1 MRFRFAA
8 LAASVLIA
16 RNASAQLVASPAAN
30 PVGVWRGTST
40 CVVRPSACT
49 DEVVVYRIAR
59 KGANDSLSVDGRK
72 VVDGRE
78 VEMGALACD
87 LNAPRA
93 FFTCVIPTGKWR
105 FIARHDSLIGQL
117 RLRNGTR
124 VRDVLAL
131 RSPAG
136 RSP

>member
-1 MRFRFAA
+1 MRFRSVA
-8 LAASVLIA
+8 LAAFLLIA
-16 RNASAQLVASPAAN
+16 RHASAQLATSPAAN
-30 PVGVWRGTST
+30 PVGVWRGAST
-40 CVVRPSACT
+40 CVPGAAACT
-49 DEVVVYRIAR
+49 DEVVVYRIVR
-59 KGANDSLSVDGRK
+59 KGANDSLAVDGRK

-78 VEMGALACD
+78 VETGVLACD

-131 RSPAG
+131 RSPAA